1 MSPYPLRIAVRHK
14 FLEVVQLLVEHRADV
29 NMREEGRT
37 PYEMAESDGL
47 TEIARLLLEHYAEK
61 E

>member
-1 MSPYPLRIAVRHK
+1 
-14 FLEVVQLLVEHRADV
+14 
-29 NMREEGRT
+29 MREEGRT
-37 PYEMAESDGL
+37 PYQIAESNGL